1 MRLLG
6 AYTIVVFV
14 MGFFAVQ
21 LGFELDHILPL
32 LAVPIALCLYFA
44 VLIAAWP
51 VAVLVTERWLMGKP
65 AA

>member
-6 AYTIVVFV
+6 AYIVIVFV
-14 MGFFAVQ
+14 VGFLAVQ
-21 LGFELDHILPL
+21 LGFQLDHISPL

-44 VLIAAWP
+44 VLVAAWP
-51 VAVLVTERWLMGKP
+51 MAVFVTERWLMGKP